1 MVSEALWK
9 GNRSKRLPLAAL
21 LGAFLALVVSCASS
35 DFVYVSSSDRNA
47 YFKVPGNWKFF
58 DKRQILVASGQSLS
72 GATDKQFSWLIGFD
86 ADPHAEVSHVV
97 GIADAPKYP
106 VIEARVQS
114 LPSVVRDQLSLGGL
128 RNWVYPVDRL
138 VQANA
143 GEILAYKDIVLNG
156 GLRGSEIT
164 FDVVLSGISG
174 PTEGGNVIRVTQVAV
189 VDPATN
195 KLYLFMLRCESHC
208 YRDNKTLLDT
218 IVNSWTV
225 KER

>member
-1 MVSEALWK
+1 VLEALRK
-9 GNRSKRLPLAAL
+9 GNRSRRLPLTAL
-21 LGAFLALVVSCASS
+21 LGAFVAVAVSCASS

-86 ADPHAEVSHVV
+86 ADPHPEVSHVV

-106 VIEARVQS
+106 VIEARVPS
-114 LPSVVRDQLSLGGL
+114 LPSVVRDELSIGGL

-138 VQANA
+138 VQANY
-143 GEILAYKDIVLNG
+143 GEILTYKDIALKG
-156 GLRGSEIT
+156 GLHGNEMT
-164 FDVVLSGISG
+164 FDVVLSGISN
-174 PTEGGNVIRVTQVAV
+174 PTSGGSVIRVTQITV
-189 VDPATN
+189 VDPSTN

-208 YRDNKTLLDT
+208 YRDNKVLLDS

>member
-1 MVSEALWK
+1 MVPNPPSKGSRLRRLRLAVLVAAFVALAV
-9 GNRSKRLPLAAL
+9 G
-21 LGAFLALVVSCASS
+21 CANS

-47 YFKVPGNWKFF
+47 YFKVPGTWKFF

-86 ADPHAEVSHVV
+86 ADPHPAVSHVV

-106 VIEARVQS
+106 VIEARVQT
-114 LPSVVRDQLSLGGL
+114 LPSLVRDELSLGGL

-143 GEILAYKDIVLNG
+143 GEILSYKDLALKG
-156 GLRGSEIT
+156 GLHGSEMT
-164 FDVVLSGISG
+164 FDVVLSGISN
-174 PTEGGNVIRVTQVAV
+174 PTEGGSVIRVTQIAV

-195 KLYLFMLRCESHC
+195 KLFLFMLRCESHC
-208 YRDNKTLLDT
+208 YRDNKSLLDT
-218 IVNSWTV
+218 IISSWTV

>member
-1 MVSEALWK
+1 MVLAALPK
-9 GNRSKRLPLAAL
+9 GNRSKQLPLAAL
-21 LGAFLALVVSCASS
+21 LGALVAIAVGCASS

-58 DKRQILVASGQSLS
+58 DKRQILVAGGQSLS

-86 ADPHAEVSHVV
+86 ADPHPSVSHVV
-97 GIADAPKYP
+97 VIADAPKYP
-106 VIEARVQS
+106 VIEARVQT
-114 LPSVVRDQLSLGGL
+114 LPSVVRDELSLGGL

-143 GEILAYKDIVLNG
+143 GEILSYKDLVLKG
-156 GLRGSEIT
+156 GLHGSEMT
-164 FDVVLSGISG
+164 FDVVLSGISN
-174 PTEGGNVIRVTQVAV
+174 PTAGGSVIRVTQIAV
-189 VDPATN
+189 VDPSTN

-208 YRDNKTLLDT
+208 YRDNKVLLDS
-218 IVNSWTV
+218 IVNSWAV

>member
-1 MVSEALWK
+1 MVLEALRK
-9 GNRSKRLPLAAL
+9 GNRSRRLPLAAL
-21 LGAFLALVVSCASS
+21 LGAFVAVAVSCASS

-86 ADPHAEVSHVV
+86 ADPHPEVSHVV

-114 LPSVVRDQLSLGGL
+114 LPSVVRDELSLGGL

-138 VQANA
+138 VQANY
-143 GEILAYKDIVLNG
+143 GEILTYKDIALKG
-156 GLRGSEIT
+156 GLHGNEMT
-164 FDVVLSGISG
+164 FDVVLSGISN
-174 PTEGGNVIRVTQVAV
+174 PTSGGSVIRVTQITV
-189 VDPATN
+189 VDPSTN

-208 YRDNKTLLDT
+208 YRDNKVLLDS

>member
-1 MVSEALWK
+1 MAPEAPWK
-9 GNRSKRLPLAAL
+9 GHRSKRLPLAAL
-21 LGAFLALVVSCASS
+21 LGAFVALAVGCASS

-47 YFKVPGNWKFF
+47 YFKVPANWKFF
-58 DKRQILVASGQSLS
+58 DKRQILVAGGQSLS

-86 ADPHAEVSHVV
+86 ADPHPEVSHIV
-97 GIADAPKYP
+97 GIADATKYP
-106 VIEARVQS
+106 VIEARVQT
-114 LPSVVRDQLSLGGL
+114 LPAVVRDEFSLGGL

-143 GEILAYKDIVLNG
+143 GEILAYKDIVLKG
-156 GLRGSEIT
+156 GLHGSEMT
-164 FDVVLSGISG
+164 FDVVLSGVSN
-174 PTEGGNVIRVTQVAV
+174 PMAGGSVIRVTQIAV

-218 IVNSWTV
+218 IVSSWTV